1 MTESESIQ
9 AALRDF
15 ARTIGGL
22 QVTVNTLTQQWRDQ
36 DEKAS
41 QGRRALYEKIEGLVD
56 DIRTLEGQVKA
67 AISDIAFM
75 KPIVDGVIEARQQVK
90 GAVKAGRWV
99 HWLIFGSGGGAALL
113 WVASHFFTVGLK

>member
-1 MTESESIQ
+1 MTEAESIQ
-9 AALRDF
+9 AALR
-15 ARTIGGL
+15 AMAKSIGGL
-22 QVTVNTLTQQWRDQ
+22 ESTVTSLTTQWRAQ

-41 QGRRALYEKIEGLVD
+41 LGRRDLHQKIDALVNDL
-56 DIRTLEGQVKA
+56 RALEGSVKA

-113 WVASHFFTVGLK
+113 WVASHFVTVGWK